1 MLDQV
6 LEWLR
11 RGEDVQAL
19 RAELV
24 RLLQE
29 RDRLAYENA
38 KLRQEN
44 RQLRRRLGDRELR
57 VLRSAVAD
65 ALLLGALHFAGQY
78 TSRRAVAGVM
88 SEHRWWLARALLLL
102 ARVHD
107 GQRITA
113 GTPEE
118 LERAVEVA
126 RQRVEREGLAVLRHR
141 LPLSR
146 QVRT

>member
-1 MLDQV
+1 M
-6 LEWLR
+6 
-11 RGEDVQAL
+11 
-19 RAELV
+19 
-24 RLLQE
+24 
-29 RDRLAYENA
+29 AYENA

-44 RQLRRRLGDRELR
+44 RQLRRRLRDGELP

-78 TSRRAVAGVM
+78 TSRRAVAGIM
-88 SEHRWWLARALLLL
+88 SEHRWWQARALLLL

-107 GQRITA
+107 GQRITV

-118 LERAVEVA
+118 FERAVDVA
-126 RQRVEREGLAVLRHR
+126 RQRVEREGLVVLRVR

-146 QVRT
+146 QVVR

>member
-1 MLDQV
+1 
-6 LEWLR
+6 
-11 RGEDVQAL
+11 
-19 RAELV
+19 
-24 RLLQE
+24 
-29 RDRLAYENA
+29 
-38 KLRQEN
+38 
-44 RQLRRRLGDRELR
+44 R

-78 TSRRAVAGVM
+78 TSRRAVTGVM

-118 LERAVEVA
+118 LELAVEGA
-126 RQRVEREGLAVLRHR
+126 RQRVEREGLAVVRYR

-146 QVRT
+146 QVRWGVWTLVRVCAQTRTSGRVKKRALQAGVGMGAEPTQIYLDHTLTQWA